1 MQQEVM
7 FAGNR
12 TSRLTRGGEPV
23 PGIHR
28 MVFVNNGGY
37 FLTLMSVFKDGMIEC
52 QHHRLPLIEFGELV
66 CKGKV
71 TTKPA
76 EGAPVHLDGIATF
89 TVSNVEAVP
98 EEDFLKDLA
107 DEIERLNNR
116 PTSWML
122 AREAWREY
130 QANPSEEAQSR
141 LRELYEAVPAHRRRA
156 AGEMDGG
163 DIPIQMLL
171 YGEVFPRG

>member
-12 TSRLTRGGEPV
+12 TSRPTKGGDPI

-52 QHHRLPLIEFGELV
+52 QHHRLPLAEFGDLV
-66 CKGKV
+66 RRGRV

-76 EGAPVHLDGIATF
+76 EGAPVRLDGIATF
-89 TVSNVEAVP
+89 AVSNVQAVP
-98 EEDFLKDLA
+98 AEDFLKDLA
-107 DEIERLNNR
+107 DEIEQLNNR
-116 PTSWML
+116 PTSWLL

-130 QANPSEEAQSR
+130 QANPSEEAKAR
-141 LRELYEAVPAHRRRA
+141 LRELYEAVPPHRRRF

-171 YGEVFPRG
+171 YGKVTPRS